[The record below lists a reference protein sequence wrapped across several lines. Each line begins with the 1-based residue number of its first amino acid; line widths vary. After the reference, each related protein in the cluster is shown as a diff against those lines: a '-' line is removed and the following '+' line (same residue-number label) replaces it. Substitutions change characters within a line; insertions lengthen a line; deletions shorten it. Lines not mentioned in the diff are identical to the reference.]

1 MNDQMSRDLV
11 ALIIIGVV
19 LLITSLGHTVD
30 PQIKEWA
37 DVAFGFLF
45 GFRSAGY
52 VIGKDNPPSSTTTTT
67 TSTETPKQGA

>member
-1 MNDQMSRDLV
+1 MNDQMFRDLV

-19 LLITSLGHTVD
+19 LVIAGTGHQVD

-45 GFRSAGY
+45 GFKTAGY
-52 VIGKDNPPSSTTTTT
+52 VIGKDNTPPPPAPPAPTT
-67 TSTETPKQGA
+67 GAAT